1 MNFRFIFCML
11 LPLAS
16 PMVREKRLYGLMQLI
31 WYWYWNLYG
40 LVQLISNIVR
50 ACRSVSLAKS
60 SKMSKTTWAGMSC
73 LTIVNGPL
81 IVWCLHCRMSK
92 LPALEKCE
100 PAGEAELLLW
110 AGCCLVEPTAQERC
124 CLVMLMLSCDA
135 DVVSCSFASSPHYM
149 IMSGWWNEHTNNNTT
164 TSGWTDWY
172 KGPEHKYEAIY
183 QRMYESH
190 WLPYWCQHLYS
201 TWSTLQGWL
210 KKC

>member
-1 MNFRFIFCML
+1 MNFRFILCML

-60 SKMSKTTWAGMSC
+60 SKMSKTTWAGMSWILFLFHHCQWSIDC
-73 LTIVNGPL
+73 LMFALQDVQAASTWE
-81 IVWCLHCRMSK
+81 VWASWRGRPAAVSRMLSGGTNSSGK
-92 LPALEKCE
+92 
-100 PAGEAELLLW
+100 
-110 AGCCLVEPTAQERC
+110 
-124 CLVMLMLSCDA
+124 MLSCDA
-135 DVVSCSFASSPHYM
+135 DLVCCSFASSPHYM

-172 KGPEHKYEAIY
+172 KGPEHKYEEIY
-183 QRMYESH
+183 QRMCESH
-190 WLPYWCQHLYS
+190 WLSYWCQHLYS